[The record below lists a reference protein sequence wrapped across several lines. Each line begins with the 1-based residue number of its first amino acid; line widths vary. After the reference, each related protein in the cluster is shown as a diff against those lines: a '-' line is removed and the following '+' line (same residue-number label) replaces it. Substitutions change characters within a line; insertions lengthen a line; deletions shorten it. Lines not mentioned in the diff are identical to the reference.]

1 VGRAGPQRQ
10 CWAER
15 ARGKASGRES
25 GPLLGQEGGLR
36 LKREV
41 GKVCFFLSFFKFLFL
56 FKTSKQFEFK
66 PRFESKL
73 SKPIHRHECN
83 SKLLYFIN

>member
-1 VGRAGPQRQ
+1 VRGCGEVGRAGPQRQ

-41 GKVCFFLSFFKFLFL
+41 GKVCFFLFFQISISFQN
-56 FKTSKQFEFK
+56 KQT
-66 PRFESKL
+66 
-73 SKPIHRHECN
+73 I
-83 SKLLYFIN
+83 

>member
-1 VGRAGPQRQ
+1 MTSGPLPSATGTRRARGCGEVGRARPQRQ

-15 ARGKASGRES
+15 ARGKASSRES

-41 GKVCFFLSFFKFLFL
+41 GKVCFFLSFFFQISISF
-56 FKTSKQFEFK
+56 
-66 PRFESKL
+66 
-73 SKPIHRHECN
+73 
-83 SKLLYFIN
+83 